1 MGSTTT
7 FVVDWSVDTEV
18 TVNVVNP
25 GVVNSN
31 GHRHMPFK
39 TSRFIRISF
48 APFIWFMMKTSE
60 DGAQSAIF
68 CATAEEMEGVRG
80 KYYKSVVCVI
90 QYKLGNIFWT
100 N

>member
-1 MGSTTT
+1 MYCA
-7 FVVDWSVDTEV
+7 DIEV

-39 TSRFIRISF
+39 TSKFIRISF
-48 APFIWFMMKTSE
+48 APFIWFLMKTDE

-80 KYYKSVVCVI
+80 KYYKSVI
-90 QYKLGNIFWT
+90 LATQL
-100 N
+100 